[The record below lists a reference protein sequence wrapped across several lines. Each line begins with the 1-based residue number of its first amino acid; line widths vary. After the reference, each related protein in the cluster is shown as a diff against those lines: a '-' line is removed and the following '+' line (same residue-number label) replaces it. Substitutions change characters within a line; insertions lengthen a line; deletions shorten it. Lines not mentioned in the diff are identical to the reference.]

1 MLTSVHKYIDPVRKS
16 MENHLTSNNVGRKWT
31 ELCGVHAYAT
41 RKQMGIMGY
50 SRSRVVVILVNEAYS
65 QKRFLDS
72 KLPSDKFRKLY

>member
-1 MLTSVHKYIDPVRKS
+1 

-41 RKQMGIMGY
+41 PKQMGIMGY
-50 SRSRVVVILVNEAYS
+50 SRSRVVVNEAYR

-72 KLPSDKFRKLY
+72 KLPSERFRTLY